1 MIKIAG
7 SHQLSFAFPA
17 ELPIAFTY
25 YSDLGRVLTYLPHIF
40 LVQAYQYD
48 QYRMLYSTVEL
59 GMYHI
64 RIFCDL
70 QSQLDEKER
79 TLIISPL
86 SKPTAVKPMTG
97 VRSSTTQ
104 GFYSSRSLFHE
115 ANGET
120 VIEFGMK
127 LWADL
132 PTPRGLRLMPSYVV
146 NRIAHNITRWRI
158 REIAEGFIERSID
171 AFPFWMEEMKQSEPP
186 PWT

>member
-1 MIKIAG
+1 MIRIAG
-7 SHQLSFAFPA
+7 SHQRVFTFPA
-17 ELPIAFTY
+17 ELPIAFAY

-48 QYRMLYSTVEL
+48 RYRMLYSTVEL

-86 SKPTAVKPMTG
+86 KNAPGVKPTTG
-97 VRSSTTQ
+97 VRSATTQ

-115 ANGET
+115 ADGET
-120 VIEFGMK
+120 GVEFSMR
-127 LWADL
+127 LCADL
-132 PTPRGLRLMPSYVV
+132 PTPQGLRFMPSYVV

-171 AFPFWMEEMKQSEPP
+171 AFPYWLKEMKG
-186 PWT
+186 